1 MDIQISCIGSG
12 NMGGALMKAASRVLG
27 AGGIA
32 LTDADQ
38 GRAASAAAEIGA
50 VHLRT
55 NREAALE
62 GRFVVLAVKPQVA
75 PAVLKEIAPQLRE
88 RSAQGNPA
96 VLVSIVAGL
105 SISAMRTWLAQGA
118 GLSGGGADTAP
129 ASGGPGA
136 DAVSADDGA
145 VPASGGTVQSIIRLM
160 PNTPALVARGMIA
173 LSSSAE
179 TKEADVEAL
188 ERILSQSGLI
198 DRVEEKYMDAVTALS
213 GSGPAFAYLFIE
225 ALADGGVRAGLPR
238 DKALRYAARTVLGAA
253 AMVEETG
260 QHPGV
265 LKDAVCSPG
274 GTTIAG
280 VSALEDRAFRGA
292 VMAAVDAAYRRAKEL
307 S

>member
-12 NMGGALMKAASRVLG
+12 NMGGALMKAASRVVG
-27 AGGIA
+27 AGGIG

-38 GRAASAAAEIGA
+38 GRAASVAAEIGA

-55 NREAALE
+55 NREAALQ

-75 PAVLKEIAPQLRE
+75 PIVLKEIAPFLRE
-88 RSAQGNPA
+88 RSEKGNPA
-96 VLVSIVAGL
+96 ILVSIVAGL
-105 SISAMRTWLAQGA
+105 SMSAMRTWLAHGLTPSGHGA
-118 GLSGGGADTAP
+118 ETAP
-129 ASGGPGA
+129 RSGEIAPGPGEIA
-136 DAVSADDGA
+136 PGPGEAAQA
-145 VPASGGTVQSIIRLM
+145 IIRLM

-173 LSSSAE
+173 LSSSPEA
-179 TKEADVEAL
+179 KEEDAAAL

-260 QHPGV
+260 QHPGA

-292 VMAAVDAAYRRAKEL
+292 VMAAVDAAYRRSKEL
-307 S
+307 

>member
-32 LTDADQ
+32 LTDADR
-38 GRAASAAAEIGA
+38 GRAASFAAEIGA

-75 PAVLKEIAPQLRE
+75 PTVLKEIAPLLRE
-88 RSAQGNPA
+88 RSARGNPA
-96 VLVSIVAGL
+96 ILVSIVAGL
-105 SISAMRTWLAQGA
+105 SVSAMRTWLAQGA
-118 GLSGGGADTAP
+118 ALPGGGAETA
-129 ASGGPGA
+129 
-136 DAVSADDGA
+136 
-145 VPASGGTVQSIIRLM
+145 PASGGTVQSIIRLM

-179 TKEADVEAL
+179 TEEADVEAL
-188 ERILSQSGLI
+188 ERILSQSGMI

-292 VMAAVDAAYRRAKEL
+292 VMAAVDAAYRRSKEL